1 MDRIIEKKKWPPKKI
16 AMYAFGALV
25 LAAIVYSLVFASH
38 ESRLNVHA
46 DRLTISDVQR
56 GLFLD
61 YIPAN
66 GTVMPLK
73 TVYLDAV
80 EGGQVDTLFVEE
92 GAVLKE
98 GQPILRLTNT
108 NLLLDIMY
116 REAELF
122 QQINNLR
129 NTRLSMQQ
137 NELSLKSALLELDNQ
152 IADQRRAF
160 QRDKELYDKN
170 LISKIQ
176 YEDSRDQYHYLQQR
190 RALTLENHRID
201 STFRSAQI
209 EQLEEG
215 VDRMRSNLELIK
227 ERQDKLTLR
236 SPIRGQLTS
245 LNAEVGQSKASGQ
258 RLGQVDMLDGF
269 KVRAGIDEHFIARIQ
284 TGLKGEFDF
293 DNNTYNLTIT
303 KVYPEVVNG
312 RFEVDL
318 EFDGKEPGGIRRGQ
332 TVRIRLELGGS
343 NEAILLSRGGF
354 YQSTGGQW
362 VYVVGSG
369 GDYAVKRH
377 IQIGRQNPQYY
388 EVLDGLEPGEKVIT
402 SSYDT
407 FGDVDRLV
415 LKR

>member
-190 RALTLENHRID
+190 RTLTLENHRID

>member
-1 MDRIIEKKKWPPKKI
+1 MDRVIEKKKWPPKRI
-16 AMYAFGALV
+16 GMYALGVLV

-38 ESRLNVHA
+38 ESKLNVQA
-46 DRLTISDVQR
+46 DRLTVSEVR
-56 GLFLD
+56 EGLFLD

-80 EGGQVDTLFVEE
+80 EGGQVDTLYVEE

-137 NELSLKSALLELDNQ
+137 NELSLKSALLELDNS
-152 IADQRRAF
+152 IADQRRAYE
-160 QRDKELYDKN
+160 RDQELFKSS

-176 YEDSRDQYHYLQQR
+176 FEDSRDQYDYLKQR
-190 RALTLENHRID
+190 RQLTLENHRID
-201 STFRSAQI
+201 STFRVAQI
-209 EQLEEG
+209 EQLEDG
-215 VDRMRSNLELIK
+215 VHRMQNNLVVIK
-227 ERQDKLTLR
+227 DRQDKLTLR
-236 SPIRGQLTS
+236 APINGQLTS
-245 LNAEVGQSKASGQ
+245 LNAEVGQSKGSGE
-258 RLGQVDMLDGF
+258 RLGQIDMLDGF
-269 KVRAGIDEHFIARIQ
+269 KVRAGIDEHFIARIS

-293 DNNTYNLTIT
+293 DNKTYTLTI
-303 KVYPEVVNG
+303 KRVYPEVVNG
-312 RFEVDL
+312 RFDVDL
-318 EFDGKEPGGIRRGQ
+318 EFDGKEPDGIRRGQ

-343 NEAILLSRGGF
+343 NEATLLARGGF

-362 VYVVGSG
+362 VYVVASG
-369 GDYAVKRH
+369 GDYAVKRR
-377 IQIGRQNPQYY
+377 IQIGRQNPQDY
-388 EVLDGLEPGEKVIT
+388 EILDGLEPGEKVIT

-415 LKR
+415 LKH